1 MRSAGGQSG
10 FENDSRPPVDR
21 AESGVDRDAMLDAW
35 FDREASPA
43 EAARIRE
50 LMRQDPKLSE
60 TFVRTQRVVAMLRR
74 PIPTLDVS
82 SSVLR
87 RVHGRRRFLPE
98 RVRRVVMSGRAAVA
112 AAVLAGLLT
121 VAVIERT
128 SPDAVSLTGRST
140 PVSAVMD
147 VSQAEL
153 SQGARQLTQ
162 AICSLP
168 LDFVQPAVEVAV
180 VVRQRESPAYR
191 LEVGNLRTVMLLGD
205 RESASGPASPLVTA
219 GAGEPAMV
227 MSARVRRADLAPAF
241 AHAPT
246 QAKVIPFVFASPATP
261 TFIQWRESWALPQ
274 SVDVGGVG
282 ESSLESLRLMHRV
295 LGLDAVSPTQAE
307 Q

>member
-10 FENDSRPPVDR
+10 FEGKSQPATDRVD
-21 AESGVDRDAMLDAW
+21 AGVDRDALLDAW

-60 TFVRTQRVVAMLRR
+60 TFARTQRAIAMLRR
-74 PIPTLDVS
+74 PTPTIDVS
-82 SSVLR
+82 SAVLR

-98 RVRRVVMSGRAAVA
+98 RVRRVVTSGRAAVA
-112 AAVLAGLLT
+112 AAMLAGLLT
-121 VAVIERT
+121 VAVIERS

-153 SQGARQLTQ
+153 SQGARQLTE

-168 LDFVQPAVEVAV
+168 RDLVQPAVEVAV
-180 VVRQRESPAYR
+180 VVQRRESPAYR
-191 LEVGNLRTVMLLGD
+191 LEVGNLQTVMLIGE
-205 RESASGPASPLVTA
+205 RGAAAAGPLVTA
-219 GAGEPAMV
+219 GAGDPTLAINV
-227 MSARVRRADLAPAF
+227 RARRVESVRANAS
-241 AHAPT
+241 
-246 QAKVIPFVFASPATP
+246 VIPFVIAGLPTP
-261 TFIQWRESWALPQ
+261 TFLEWSEAPP
-274 SVDVGGVG
+274 SVDVRTDD
-282 ESSLESLRLMHRV
+282 SSSESLRLMRRV
-295 LGLDAVSPTQAE
+295 LGLDVTAAE